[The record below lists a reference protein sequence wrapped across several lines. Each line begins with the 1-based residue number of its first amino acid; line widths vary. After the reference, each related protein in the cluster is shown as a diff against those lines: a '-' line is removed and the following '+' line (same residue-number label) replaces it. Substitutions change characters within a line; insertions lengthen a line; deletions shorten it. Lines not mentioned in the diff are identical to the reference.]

1 MLCFIFIFLYVII
14 MNIEVGDYVKADI
27 RDGEFR
33 LLQVKSI
40 DGDRAVCVDYLN
52 EEQVFNLSISKLLK
66 ANDPT
71 DT

>member
-1 MLCFIFIFLYVII
+1 MLCFIFIFLNVII
-14 MNIEVGDYVKADI
+14 MNIEVGDYVKADV
-27 RDGEFR
+27 RDGEFK

-40 DGDRAVCVDYLN
+40 NGDKAVCVDFLN
-52 EEQVFNLSISKLLK
+52 EEQVFNLSISKLIK

>member
-1 MLCFIFIFLYVII
+1 MV
-14 MNIEVGDYVKADI
+14 IEVGDFVKADV
-27 RDGEFR
+27 RDGIFK

-40 DGDRAVCVDYLN
+40 NGDRVVCVDYLN
-52 EEQVFNLSISKLLK
+52 EDQVFNLSISKLIK

>member
-1 MLCFIFIFLYVII
+1 MLCFIFIFLNVII
-14 MNIEVGDYVKADI
+14 MNIEVGDYVKADVH
-27 RDGEFR
+27 DGEFK

-40 DGDRAVCVDYLN
+40 NGDKTVCVDFLN
-52 EEQVFNLSISKLLK
+52 EEQVFNLSISKLIK

>member
-1 MLCFIFIFLYVII
+1 M

-27 RDGEFR
+27 RDGEFK

-40 DGDRAVCVDYLN
+40 NGDKAVCVDFLN
-52 EEQVFNLSISKLLK
+52 EEQVFNLSISKLIK

>member
-1 MLCFIFIFLYVII
+1 MD
-14 MNIEVGDYVKADI
+14 IEVDDYVKADI
-27 RDGEFR
+27 RNGEFI

-40 DGDRAVCVDYLN
+40 DGDKAICVDYLN
-52 EEQVFNLSISKLLK
+52 EDQVFNLSISKLIK

>member
-1 MLCFIFIFLYVII
+1 MD
-14 MNIEVGDYVKADI
+14 IEVDDYVKADI

-40 DGDRAVCVDYLN
+40 NGDRAVCADYLN
-52 EEQVFNLSISKLLK
+52 EVQVFNLSISKLIK
-66 ANDPT
+66 ANAPT

>member
-1 MLCFIFIFLYVII
+1 

-40 DGDRAVCVDYLN
+40 NGDRAVCADYLN
-52 EEQVFNLSISKLLK
+52 EVQVFNLSISKLIK

>member
-1 MLCFIFIFLYVII
+1 
-14 MNIEVGDYVKADI
+14 MNIEVGDYVKADV

-40 DGDRAVCVDYLN
+40 NGDRAVCADYLN
-52 EEQVFNLSISKLLK
+52 EVQVFNLSISKLIK
-66 ANDPT
+66 ANAPT

>member
-1 MLCFIFIFLYVII
+1 MDF
-14 MNIEVGDYVKADI
+14 EVGDYVKADI

-40 DGDRAVCVDYLN
+40 NGDRAVCVDYLN
-52 EEQVFNLSISKLLK
+52 EVQVFNLSISKLIK

>member
-1 MLCFIFIFLYVII
+1 
-14 MNIEVGDYVKADI
+14 MNIEIDDYVKADI

-40 DGDRAVCVDYLN
+40 NGDRAVCADYLN
-52 EEQVFNLSISKLLK
+52 EVQVFNLSISKLIK

-71 DT
+71 HIKF

>member
-1 MLCFIFIFLYVII
+1 

-27 RDGEFR
+27 REGIFR

-40 DGDRAVCVDYLN
+40 NGDRAVCVDYLN
-52 EEQVFNLSISKLLK
+52 EEEAFNLSITKLIK

>member
-1 MLCFIFIFLYVII
+1 MD
-14 MNIEVGDYVKADI
+14 IEVDDYVKADI

-40 DGDRAVCVDYLN
+40 DGDKAICVDYLN
-52 EEQVFNLSISKLLK
+52 EVQVFNLSISKLIRTK
-66 ANDPT
+66 DPT

>member
-1 MLCFIFIFLYVII
+1 

-40 DGDRAVCVDYLN
+40 NGDRAVCADYLN
-52 EEQVFNLSISKLLK
+52 DVQVFNLSISKLIK

>member
-1 MLCFIFIFLYVII
+1 MD
-14 MNIEVGDYVKADI
+14 IEVGDFVKADI

-40 DGDRAVCVDYLN
+40 DGDKAVCVDYIN
-52 EEQVFNLSISKLLK
+52 EDQAFTLSITKLIK

>member
-1 MLCFIFIFLYVII
+1 
-14 MNIEVGDYVKADI
+14 MNIEVGDYVKADV
-27 RDGEFR
+27 RDGEFK

-40 DGDRAVCVDYLN
+40 NGDKAVCVDFLN
-52 EEQVFNLSISKLLK
+52 EEQVFNLSISKLIK

>member
-1 MLCFIFIFLYVII
+1 M
-14 MNIEVGDYVKADI
+14 MDIEVDDYVKADI
-27 RDGEFR
+27 RNGEFR

-40 DGDRAVCVDYLN
+40 DGDKAICVNYLN
-52 EEQVFNLSISKLLK
+52 ENQAFTISISKLIK

>member
-1 MLCFIFIFLYVII
+1 
-14 MNIEVGDYVKADI
+14 MNIEVGDYVKADV

-40 DGDRAVCVDYLN
+40 NGDKAVCVDYLN
-52 EEQVFNLSISKLLK
+52 EVQVFNLSISKLIK

>member
-1 MLCFIFIFLYVII
+1 
-14 MNIEVGDYVKADI
+14 MNIEIDDYVKADI

-40 DGDRAVCVDYLN
+40 NGDRAVCADYLN
-52 EEQVFNLSISKLLK
+52 EVQVFNLSISKLIK

-71 DT
+71 DTKF

>member
-1 MLCFIFIFLYVII
+1 
-14 MNIEVGDYVKADI
+14 MNIEVGNFVKADI

-33 LLQVKSI
+33 LLQVISI
-40 DGDRAVCVDYLN
+40 NGDKAICVDYLN
-52 EEQVFNLSISKLLK
+52 EDQAFTLSITKLIK

>member
-1 MLCFIFIFLYVII
+1 

-40 DGDRAVCVDYLN
+40 NGDKAVCVDYLN
-52 EEQVFNLSISKLLK
+52 EEQVFNFSISKLIN

>member
-1 MLCFIFIFLYVII
+1 
-14 MNIEVGDYVKADI
+14 MNIEVGDFVKADI

-40 DGDRAVCVDYLN
+40 NGDRAVCADYLN
-52 EEQVFNLSISKLLK
+52 EVQVFNLSISKLTRTK
-66 ANDPT
+66 DPI

>member
-1 MLCFIFIFLYVII
+1 MD
-14 MNIEVGDYVKADI
+14 IEVGDYVKADI
-27 RDGEFR
+27 RVGEFK

-40 DGDRAVCVDYLN
+40 NGDRAVCVDYLN

>member
-1 MLCFIFIFLYVII
+1 

-27 RDGEFR
+27 RDGELK

-40 DGDRAVCVDYLN
+40 NGDKAVCVDFLN
-52 EEQVFNLSISKLLK
+52 EEQVFNLSISKLIK

>member
-1 MLCFIFIFLYVII
+1 M
-14 MNIEVGDYVKADI
+14 MDIEVDDYVKADI

-40 DGDRAVCVDYLN
+40 DGDKAVCVDYLN
-52 EEQVFNLSISKLLK
+52 EDQAFTLSITKLIK

>member
-1 MLCFIFIFLYVII
+1 
-14 MNIEVGDYVKADI
+14 MNIKVDDYVKADI
-27 RDGEFR
+27 RDGEFK

-40 DGDRAVCVDYLN
+40 NGDRAVCVDYLN
-52 EEQVFNLSISKLLK
+52 EVQVFNLSISKLIK

>member
-1 MLCFIFIFLYVII
+1 
-14 MNIEVGDYVKADI
+14 MNIEVDDYVKADI

-40 DGDRAVCVDYLN
+40 NGDRAVCADYLN
-52 EEQVFNLSISKLLK
+52 EVQVFNLSISKLIK
-66 ANDPT
+66 VNDPT

>member
-1 MLCFIFIFLYVII
+1 MD
-14 MNIEVGDYVKADI
+14 IEVGDYVKADV

-40 DGDRAVCVDYLN
+40 NGDKAVCVDYLN
-52 EEQVFNLSISKLLK
+52 EVQVFNLSISKLIRTK
-66 ANDPT
+66 DPI

>member
-1 MLCFIFIFLYVII
+1 

-27 RDGEFR
+27 RDGEFK

-40 DGDRAVCVDYLN
+40 NGDRAVCVDYLN
-52 EEQVFNLSISKLLK
+52 EVQVFNLSISKLIK

>member
-1 MLCFIFIFLYVII
+1 MID
-14 MNIEVGDYVKADI
+14 IEVGDFVKADV
-27 RDGEFR
+27 RDGIFK

-40 DGDRAVCVDYLN
+40 NGDRVVCVDYLN
-52 EEQVFNLSISKLLK
+52 EDQVFNLSISKLIK

>member
-1 MLCFIFIFLYVII
+1 
-14 MNIEVGDYVKADI
+14 MNIEVDDYVKADI

-40 DGDRAVCVDYLN
+40 NGDRAVCADYLN
-52 EEQVFNLSISKLLK
+52 EVQVFNLSISKLIK

>member
-1 MLCFIFIFLYVII
+1 

-52 EEQVFNLSISKLLK
+52 EEQVFTLSISKLIK

>member
-1 MLCFIFIFLYVII
+1 M

-27 RDGEFR
+27 RDGEFK

-40 DGDRAVCVDYLN
+40 DGDKALCVSHVN
-52 EEQVFNLSISKLLK
+52 EEQACICSISELTK

>member
-1 MLCFIFIFLYVII
+1 MMV
-14 MNIEVGDYVKADI
+14 IEVGDFVNANV
-27 RDGEFR
+27 RDGVFK

-40 DGDRAVCVDYLN
+40 NGDRVICVDYLN
-52 EEQVFNLSISKLLK
+52 EEQVFNLSISKLIK

>member
-1 MLCFIFIFLYVII
+1 M
-14 MNIEVGDYVKADI
+14 MDIEVGDFVKADI

-40 DGDRAVCVDYLN
+40 DGDKAVCVDYIN
-52 EEQVFNLSISKLLK
+52 EDQAFTLSITKLIK